1 MTNDVTHFSIDFTES
16 EVIGLVDFFECN
28 IFDAIR
34 NDTDIDSIVWLCNMT
49 NAYKKLKEAMV
60 TEDG

>member
-1 MTNDVTHFSIDFTES
+1 MAEKNKFTFEFTEG
-16 EVIGLVDFFECN
+16 EVIGLIDFLECN

-49 NAYKKLKEAMV
+49 NVYKKLKETGAEV
-60 TEDG
+60 DG

>member
-1 MTNDVTHFSIDFTES
+1 MDDVTHFSIDFTKG
-16 EVIGLVDFFECN
+16 EVIGLVDFLECN

-49 NAYKKLKEAMV
+49 NVYKKLKETGV
-60 TEDG
+60 EEDG